1 MELSA
6 ISPCLHMASV
16 RGIGVALMARTC
28 GACLHSTI
36 SSASSGDSDESSS
49 FFDEEEDFCADEVF
63 PDEDEDDSP
72 PASAQAALSLSSPSI
87 SVSVSFSFS
96 FSSARFLFS
105 HPDFSLGP
113 ATVARSPRRTVP
125 PTGPLLASAARCS
138 TPNLCCS
145 STTASPRDLNTTSSE
160 MSECVPITTWPS
172 PLSMSL
178 SAASRSF
185 RDVLPVSNTTRGGFS
200 NREKIFSRVV
210 ACCVASTSVGAM
222 NAPWCPLPT
231 AASNP
236 SAATMVL
243 PHPTSPCSS
252 RSIGVVP
259 DMS

>member
-1 MELSA
+1 MGRRPAGFSSMELNA

-87 SVSVSFSFS
+87 SFSASFSFS

-125 PTGPLLASAARCS
+125 PTGPVNKTHRQ
-138 TPNLCCS
+138 
-145 STTASPRDLNTTSSE
+145 TS
-160 MSECVPITTWPS
+160 
-172 PLSMSL
+172 
-178 SAASRSF
+178 
-185 RDVLPVSNTTRGGFS
+185 
-200 NREKIFSRVV
+200 
-210 ACCVASTSVGAM
+210 
-222 NAPWCPLPT
+222 
-231 AASNP
+231 
-236 SAATMVL
+236 
-243 PHPTSPCSS
+243 
-252 RSIGVVP
+252 
-259 DMS
+259 

>member
-49 FFDEEEDFCADEVF
+49 FFDEEEASFDEVF

-113 ATVARSPRRTVP
+113 ATVARSPIENMPSVQLPIHTLKETPPGEPYRPRGLYWRAPPFVPLRTC
-125 PTGPLLASAARCS
+125 AARQ
-138 TPNLCCS
+138 
-145 STTASPRDLNTTSSE
+145 PRR
-160 MSECVPITTWPS
+160 
-172 PLSMSL
+172 
-178 SAASRSF
+178 A
-185 RDVLPVSNTTRGGFS
+185 RG
-200 NREKIFSRVV
+200 I
-210 ACCVASTSVGAM
+210 
-222 NAPWCPLPT
+222 
-231 AASNP
+231 
-236 SAATMVL
+236 
-243 PHPTSPCSS
+243 
-252 RSIGVVP
+252 
-259 DMS
+259 